1 MPTMLHFI
9 KHALAALFYA
19 PVPHRAI
26 HGAMA
31 LVYAGSLFGLDKA
44 SITTA
49 IALGYTLLALR

>member
-1 MPTMLHFI
+1 MLHFI